1 MHSAKRSIRLEHG
14 RGEANP
20 LPACFL
26 SGRPS
31 GARPCFSRRASR
43 LDSEPLRPC
52 GRAALRLPLCR
63 AVSIA
68 AFPAGP
74 PGLIGAAETVRLCAC
89 RCAGLYTPLLSSRK
103 ARSGPR
109 LRGGC
114 GETRGVGA
122 SLKSVFLAFCSASIS
137 PHPGLL
143 TPAKTGAPPA
153 LLAGSRG
160 AGGVRGAFCPAGV
173 QLGSLPYPSLFGTT
187 ASGISLAGGKILHF
201 WRSRPALIGR
211 IFRLLS
217 PARPRRASAP
227 WLGETGTARFWL
239 SAFI

>member
-1 MHSAKRSIRLEHG
+1 MILG
-14 RGEANP
+14 R
-20 LPACFL
+20 
-26 SGRPS
+26 R
-31 GARPCFSRRASR
+31 
-43 LDSEPLRPC
+43 
-52 GRAALRLPLCR
+52 GRAVLRLPPCK
-63 AVSIA
+63 AMCTA

-74 PGLIGAAETVRLCAC
+74 PGLLRGRCGPAAVRFCAC
-89 RCAGLYTPLLSSRK
+89 RCAGPYTPFLSSRK

-122 SLKSVFLAFCSASIS
+122 SLKSVFLAFCTASIS

-160 AGGVRGAFCPAGV
+160 AGGLRGALCPAGV
-173 QLGSLPYPSLFGTT
+173 QVGSLPCPSLFGTT

-217 PARPRRASAP
+217 PARPRRASVP
-227 WLGETGTARFWL
+227 WLGKTEAACFWL

>member
-20 LPACFL
+20 LPACLL

-43 LDSEPLRPC
+43 LDSEPPRPC
-52 GRAALRLPLCR
+52 GRAVLRLPLCR
-63 AVSIA
+63 ATRIA

-74 PGLIGAAETVRLCAC
+74 PGLLRGRCGPAAARLCAC

-122 SLKSVFLAFCSASIS
+122 SLKSVFLAFCTASIS

-143 TPAKTGAPPA
+143 TPAKTDAPPA

-160 AGGVRGAFCPAGV
+160 AGGLRGAFCPAGV
-173 QLGSLPYPSLFGTT
+173 PYLIRPCSARQLPAFPWPGAKFCIFGV
-187 ASGISLAGGKILHF
+187 LA
-201 WRSRPALIGR
+201 P
-211 IFRLLS
+211 
-217 PARPRRASAP
+217 P
-227 WLGETGTARFWL
+227 
-239 SAFI
+239 